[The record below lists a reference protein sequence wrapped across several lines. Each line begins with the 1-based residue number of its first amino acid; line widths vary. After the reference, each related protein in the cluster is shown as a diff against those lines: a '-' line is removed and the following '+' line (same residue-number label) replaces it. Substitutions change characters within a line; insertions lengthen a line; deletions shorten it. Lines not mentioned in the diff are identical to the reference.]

1 MPRRGPVPVVN
12 LPLHPGRP
20 LTVRTL
26 LTTALALAVA
36 LPLLA
41 CHGPYLSD
49 RLGDTQMN
57 SSARPVIRSSR
68 KQSRTSRR
76 PRGSNGQRA
85 SARRP
90 STPPPRGAG
99 GYVKLTPG
107 DLQPVRAWI
116 HHRNAQWILG
126 DNVDVV
132 VSKEFFSQVLTLN
145 QYSGIVHRTDKKYG
159 DDLVVTLT
167 YRGSAEAA
175 CAKTN
180 PRVLIGT
187 GLTVTA
193 RKRLRLR
200 LAKTKS
206 RRQPVRLYVSATGN
220 AVRGRG
226 EDVDTRDENAL
237 SIQGALRWNGS
248 RWVWNA
254 G

>member
-1 MPRRGPVPVVN
+1 MLPRGFIN
-12 LPLHPGRP
+12 LLPL
-20 LTVRTL
+20 TL
-26 LTTALALAVA
+26 RVACLWVSALALAG
-36 LPLLA
+36 

-49 RLGDTQMN
+49 RMGYTNQG
-57 SSARPVIRSSR
+57 STARPVIRS
-68 KQSRTSRR
+68 QS
-76 PRGSNGQRA
+76 PK
-85 SARRP
+85 ARRP
-90 STPPPRGAG
+90 ARTNRRPVVSQNASPPRGG
-99 GYVKLTPG
+99 RGFVKLTPT

-132 VSKEFFSQVLTLN
+132 VSKEFFSQVLTVN
-145 QYSGIVHRTDKKYG
+145 QYSGLVHRTDKKYG

-167 YRGSAEAA
+167 YRGNPEGAS
-175 CAKTN
+175 AKTN

-200 LAKTKS
+200 LAKTSS
-206 RRQPVRLYVSATGN
+206 RKQPVRLYVQAMGN

-226 EDVDTRDENAL
+226 DDAEARDKAL
-237 SIQGALRWNGS
+237 SIHGSLRWNGS